1 MLKTTSLLT
10 ALVGAAL
17 TLACGSTAP
26 AASSTPTAA
35 ATSAATA
42 VATAAAKTTATTAA
56 TATSAPA
63 AAAAVSVTA
72 VEITDA
78 KYEYNPSTL
87 AFKTGDT
94 QVKFEN
100 KAGNQRP
107 HTFTIKNAAGTEVF
121 RSDRIQPGTSADLKI
136 NLAEA
141 GTYKFL
147 CVVQGHEDKGQTG
160 TLTVTKS

>member
-1 MLKTTSLLT
+1 MLKTTSLLA
-10 ALVGAAL
+10 ALVGAVL

-35 ATSAATA
+35 TAA
-42 VATAAAKTTATTAA
+42 ATAAAKTTATAA
-56 TATSAPA
+56 ATSAPA

>member
-1 MLKTTSLLT
+1 MLKSTLLI
-10 ALVGAAL
+10 AGLASAVL
-17 TLACGSTAP
+17 TIACGSSAP
-26 AASSTPTAA
+26 AASSTPAATSAATTAATAA
-35 ATSAATA
+35 ATSA
-42 VATAAAKTTATTAA
+42 
-56 TATSAPA
+56 P

-87 AFKTGDT
+87 TFKTGDT

-100 KAGNQRP
+100 KTGNQRP

-136 NLAEA
+136 SLAEA
-141 GTYKFL
+141 GTYKFV
-147 CVVQGHEDKGQTG
+147 CVIQGHEDKGQTG

>member
-1 MLKTTSLLT
+1 MKFT
-10 ALVGAAL
+10 ALVTAAAATVL

-26 AASSTPTAA
+26 AASTPTAA

-42 VATAAAKTTATTAA
+42 AATAAAKTTATAA
-56 TATSAPA
+56 ATSAPA

-136 NLAEA
+136 SLAEA